1 MAKKKKISTRK
12 IKKFILLLVL
22 VFLIVFGLIMGGK
35 KLLSKRKIHE
45 VKVVDKLAD
54 YGYELVENKGTY
66 YESLFKELKAELNQT
81 EVDYDRYATIISQL
95 FITDFFTLEN
105 KTSKNDIGG
114 TQFVYKNF
122 QTDFEKLAKAGI
134 YHSVKSNLYGDRKQ
148 ELPVVS
154 KVEVTNLSKR
164 EYDYLDQTDEN
175 AYTIDV
181 TITYEKELGYQKEAT
196 LVLVHVENRLE
207 LVKMS

>member
-1 MAKKKKISTRK
+1 MAKRKKISTRK

-22 VFLIVFGLIMGGK
+22 ISLIIFGLIMGGK

-54 YGYELVENKGTY
+54 YGYELVENKGNY

-134 YHSVKSNLYGDRKQ
+134 YHSVKSNIYGDRKQ